1 MFRAVIF
8 LAILQ
13 HLLSDWYCFAKL
25 ARAAQF
31 LNFLNHLTNVRRFL
45 AWSRTE
51 TYRNRAK
58 KCHATQPAI
67 NQSLD
72 PGKIFD
78 QLFHDSRVGYNTTQ
92 LQANSAGR
100 HGGALGPFSRW
111 IPLCWL
117 LVLPI

>member
-13 HLLSDWYCFAKL
+13 HLLGDWYCFPKL
-25 ARAAQF
+25 ARAAQL
-31 LNFLNHLTNVRRFL
+31 LNFLNHFTNVRRFL

-72 PGKIFD
+72 PGKVFD
-78 QLFHDSRVGYNTTQ
+78 QLFHDSRVGYNSTQ

-100 HGGALGPFSRW
+100 HGGALGPFSR
-111 IPLCWL
+111 
-117 LVLPI
+117 

>member
-25 ARAAQF
+25 ARTAQL
-31 LNFLNHLTNVRRFL
+31 LNFLNHLTNIRRFL

-51 TYRNRAK
+51 TYRYRAK
-58 KCHATQPAI
+58 KCRATQPAI

-72 PGKIFD
+72 PGKVYN
-78 QLFHDSRVGYNTTQ
+78 QLFHNSRVGDNNAQ
-92 LQANSAGR
+92 LQANSADG
-100 HGGALGPFSRW
+100 S
-111 IPLCWL
+111 
-117 LVLPI
+117 V